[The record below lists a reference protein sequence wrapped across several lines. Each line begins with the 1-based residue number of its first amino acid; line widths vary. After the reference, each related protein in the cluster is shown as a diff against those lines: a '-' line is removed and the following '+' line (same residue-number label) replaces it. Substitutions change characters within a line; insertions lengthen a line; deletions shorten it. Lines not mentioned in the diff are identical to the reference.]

1 MAESTTEFHMAK
13 CDVLILSGTS
23 LMALCGLVIAAVLV
37 AWGVG
42 GTDYKNSFYGDDALV
57 VAGAGIV
64 AGAML
69 HYLGRKCRLN
79 N

>member
-1 MAESTTEFHMAK
+1 MADSKTEFHMAR

-23 LMALCGLVIAAVLV
+23 LMALCGLVIAAVLI
-37 AWGVG
+37 AWSVG
-42 GTDYKNSFYGDDALV
+42 GSDYKNSFYGDDALAAAV
-57 VAGAGIV
+57 VGII